1 MKRFGHTL
9 KVDYGPSSCNPDE
22 AREPRRVVTCDVI
35 PWLKFDNEW
44 IKLGRQ
50 YNHETSVYAEVIH
63 CEDEIELLE
72 LIDKLKEYERSKGVY
87 SKG

>member
-9 KVDYGPSSCNPDE
+9 KVDYGPSSCNPDS
-22 AREPRRVVTCDVI
+22 AREPKRISSDDIV

-44 IKLGRQ
+44 IRLS
-50 YNHETSVYAEVIH
+50 YYPSIETFVYAEAIH

-72 LIDKLKEYERSKGVY
+72 FVDKLREYERNKGVY